1 MISSGKTT
9 GSGNTGEAVAGFTSA
24 VALLGAFFVL
34 VVGATAAFTATLEDA
49 FAGALTAFATR
60 VLALVVAD
68 LLVVLVGITLIL
80 QSHSAICKINL
91 QKKASWIKFKVVSA
105 FFIRWMVT
113 TIAVFVA
120 EKFLP
125 GISCSSVEAL
135 LGASLLLGI
144 INAFVRPF
152 LLLLS
157 MPFIIITMGLFIF
170 VVNALLLL
178 FVSQIIPSFHVDG
191 FWNAFFGAIII
202 STVSWILSSF
212 FRTSDGRIHAITHH
226 PSIKK
231 ADARTIK

>member
-1 MISSGKTT
+1 MT
-9 GSGNTGEAVAGFTSA
+9 
-24 VALLGAFFVL
+24 
-34 VVGATAAFTATLEDA
+34 
-49 FAGALTAFATR
+49 
-60 VLALVVAD
+60 
-68 LLVVLVGITLIL
+68 
-80 QSHSAICKINL
+80 
-91 QKKASWIKFKVVSA
+91 A

-113 TIAVFVA
+113 TVAVFVA
-120 EKFLP
+120 EKVLP
-125 GISCSSVEAL
+125 GITCSGVEAL

-157 MPFIIITMGLFIF
+157 LPFIIITMGLFIF

-178 FVSQIIPSFHVDG
+178 FVSQIIPSFQVEG
-191 FWNAFFGAIII
+191 FWNAFLGAIII
-202 STVSWILSSF
+202 SAVSWILSSF